1 MVRQMASGNLRRRRF
16 LQAGASAAV
25 AGTAVSCNANKSPW
39 RFFTPAEARTVEAVC
54 EQIVPDDQDPGARQA
69 GVVHYIDRQ
78 LTGFLRDFRE
88 TYRRGLAALDE
99 TSRAVGGAP
108 FASLP
113 GEKQTAVLE
122 VLEAGKAP
130 GDAWKQLDARAFFE
144 MVVAHTMQGF
154 YGSPRHG
161 GNREAVSWR
170 MLGVPDPPLR
180 GRDQY
185 DFTRKG

>member
-1 MVRQMASGNLRRRRF
+1 MASRNLRRRRF
-16 LQAGASAAV
+16 LQAGASAV

-39 RFFTPAEARTVEAVC
+39 RFFTPAEAHTLEAVC
-54 EQIVPDDQDPGARQA
+54 EQIVPGDRDPGARQA

-78 LTGFLRDFRE
+78 LTGFHRAFRE
-88 TYRRGLAALDE
+88 AYRSGLAALDE
-99 TSRAVGGAP
+99 TSRAAGGAP
-108 FASLP
+108 FAGLP
-113 GEKQTAVLE
+113 WDKQTAVLE
-122 VLEAGKAP
+122 ALEAGKAP
-130 GDAWKQLDARAFFE
+130 GEAWKRVDGRAFFE

-161 GNREAVSWR
+161 GNRDAVSWR

-185 DFTRKG
+185 DFTKKG